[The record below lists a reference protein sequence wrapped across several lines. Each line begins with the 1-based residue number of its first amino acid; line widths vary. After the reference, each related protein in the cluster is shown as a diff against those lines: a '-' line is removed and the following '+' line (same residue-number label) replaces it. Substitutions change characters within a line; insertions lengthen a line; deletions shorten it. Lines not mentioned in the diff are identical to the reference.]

1 MSDSAADLKTEEM
14 EAALHASLGDVREIM
29 LAMQPSGN
37 TENSDDIAIG
47 YGFGFLVYRNTKD
60 CT

>member
-37 TENSDDIAIG
+37 TENSDIAIG